1 MRSDAALL
9 LVDDNEDNRYTLN
22 RRLQREGYANLTSAV
37 DGRQALELLSAR
49 SFDLVLLDVMMP
61 DLNGYEVL
69 ERMRADDQLRHI
81 PVIMISALDEIDS
94 VIRCVE
100 LGAED
105 FRSPLI
111 RRYCARGWAP
121 VWRKN
126 ACATRS

>member
-1 MRSDAALL
+1 VRSDAALL

-37 DGRQALELLSAR
+37 DGRQALELLGAR

-81 PVIMISALDEIDS
+81 PVIMISALDE
-94 VIRCVE
+94 R
-100 LGAED
+100 
-105 FRSPLI
+105 
-111 RRYCARGWAP
+111 
-121 VWRKN
+121 
-126 ACATRS
+126 

>member
-1 MRSDAALL
+1 VRSDAASL

-37 DGRQALELLSAR
+37 DGRQALELLGAR

-81 PVIMISALDEIDS
+81 PVIMISALDE
-94 VIRCVE
+94 R
-100 LGAED
+100 
-105 FRSPLI
+105 
-111 RRYCARGWAP
+111 
-121 VWRKN
+121 
-126 ACATRS
+126 

>member
-37 DGRQALELLSAR
+37 DGRQALELLGAR

-81 PVIMISALDEIDS
+81 PVIMISALDE
-94 VIRCVE
+94 R
-100 LGAED
+100 
-105 FRSPLI
+105 
-111 RRYCARGWAP
+111 
-121 VWRKN
+121 
-126 ACATRS
+126 